1 MKKEQLPEG
10 IEELSYEKRLIIAL
24 VFALFGIL
32 LFIALAMTLPQ
43 DASVTPR

>member
-1 MKKEQLPEG
+1 MKKDQVHENV
-10 IEELSYEKRLIIAL
+10 EELTYEKRLIIAL

-43 DASVTPR
+43 DASVIPR